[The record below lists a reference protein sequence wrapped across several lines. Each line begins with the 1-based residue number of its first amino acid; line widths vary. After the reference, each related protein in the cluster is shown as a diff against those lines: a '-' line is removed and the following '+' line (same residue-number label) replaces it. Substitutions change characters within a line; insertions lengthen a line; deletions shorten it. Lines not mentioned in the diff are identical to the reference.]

1 MVAPIINMPN
11 TEKNSGVSGIPT
23 QLLVLHSGECP
34 LRGGYAQS
42 LTQWANVPLDQGG
55 PEASWHWF
63 VDPIAIVSM
72 VDPMLAAWHASEAN
86 PMSEGFEQGGYARFT
101 RAEWLTPEGAKQMDN
116 LAWLMAQRATAND
129 IPAVW
134 LTTDQITRVTTYGD
148 RATRGFATHRQID
161 PETRTDPGDGYP
173 YDLLLAKIRAYM
185 GSAAVGPQS
194 TTTAPVKKESEMPV
208 SKRVDSAFKARH
220 RLPKGKAYTLSVKD
234 DGASA
239 NFAVNGVGHYLIHNY
254 IRGEGLLPGQRIK
267 AQFFI
272 TKAGKTSGHFEQDI
286 VGTIDGTFDHPVVF
300 NRPVEA
306 GTVLTCLLTS
316 SNTETAHITG
326 FGAEVSTWAA
336 A

>member
-1 MVAPIINMPN
+1 MVAPIISMPN

-101 RAEWLTPEGAKQMDN
+101 RAEWLTAEGAKQMDN
-116 LAWLMAQRATAND
+116 VAWLMAQRAKAND

-134 LTTDQITRVTTYGD
+134 LTTDQVTAVTTYGN
-148 RATRGFATHRQID
+148 RSIKGFCLHRQID

-173 YDLLLAKIRAYM
+173 YDLLMAKVRAYM
-185 GSAAVGPQS
+185 GSAAIGPKSS
-194 TTTAPVKKESEMPV
+194 TSAPVKKESEMPE
-208 SKRVDSAFKARH
+208 STRVDSTFTARH
-220 RLPKGKAYTLSVKD
+220 RLPQGKEYTLSVKD
-234 DGASA
+234 DGTPA
-239 NFAVNGVGHYLIHNY
+239 NFAVQGVGHYLISLNV
-254 IRGEGLLPGQRIK
+254 RGEGLFSGEVVN

-272 TKAGKTSGHFEQDI
+272 TKSGKTTGHFAKD
-286 VGTIDGTFDHPVVF
+286 IDGTKDGEFNKELTF
-300 NRPVEA
+300 NRKVEA
-306 GTVLTCLLTS
+306 GSTIKVLLKS
-316 SNTETAHITG
+316 KHTEKAFCTG
-326 FGAEVSTWAA
+326 FGAEVTTWKAA
-336 A
+336 